1 MCIILLPCQTHSNAQ
16 DSKLMKQI
24 EFSKKKLAFSIT
36 KAPTS
41 LKQTTFSLLSIRL
54 NEPYWLIHKGNC
66 EHFIVVDQI
75 RYVASMHNILS
86 VKYDVAN
93 RLLHP
98 SDAQFDY
105 PLTLQITPSLLDL
118 CRACSKVPAVWSI
131 VGDVR
136 LGENPCVLCD
146 PCWKYMGESKE
157 EGVVTLPLPNPALA
171 IV

>member
-1 MCIILLPCQTHSNAQ
+1 
-16 DSKLMKQI
+16 MKQI
-24 EFSKKKLAFSIT
+24 EILKKKPAFSVT

-41 LKQTTFSLLSIRL
+41 LKQTTFSSLSLRL

-66 EHFIVVDQI
+66 EHFIVIDQI
-75 RYVASMHNILS
+75 RYVVLMHNLLS
-86 VKYDVAN
+86 VSCNVVN

-98 SDAQFDY
+98 SDTKFGY
-105 PLTLQITPSLLDL
+105 PLTLQITPPPFDL

-136 LGENPCVLCD
+136 LGENPCVMCD

-157 EGVVTLPLPNPALA
+157 EGVIAQPLPDPTLA